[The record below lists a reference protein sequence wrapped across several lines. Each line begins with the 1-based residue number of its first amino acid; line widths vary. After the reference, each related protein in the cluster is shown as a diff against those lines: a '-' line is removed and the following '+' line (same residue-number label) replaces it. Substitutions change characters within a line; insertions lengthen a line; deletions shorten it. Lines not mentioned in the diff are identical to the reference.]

1 MIFADLNW
9 AAIAVAGVAGIIIGA
24 VWFGPKTF
32 FPIWWKLM
40 GKSPEDNPGTDSM
53 GMVFG
58 LTFAGAFVQALVM
71 AVAVSLAET
80 ATGGLDWYEG
90 LAFGALLGV
99 GFSAAT
105 SIGHKLFG
113 GFGLKVW
120 ILEVGQDIVSLAAMG
135 AIIASFI

>member
-1 MIFADLNW
+1 MEFNFLAVLLATFVGFA
-9 AAIAVAGVAGIIIGA
+9 IGG

-40 GKSPEDNPGTDSM
+40 GKSPEENPGTESM
-53 GMVFG
+53 GQVFG
-58 LTFAGAFVQALVM
+58 LTALGALVQASVLGLILPLIASANGGM
-71 AVAVSLAET
+71 DWF
-80 ATGGLDWYEG
+80 GGL
-90 LAFGALLGV
+90 ATAALLGV

-105 SIGHKLFG
+105 SISHKLFG

-135 AIIASFI
+135 AVIGAFL